1 MVGKTKHVVNKKLHC
16 WQSKACY
23 KQEASRLAK
32 QSMLYTRSYTVE
44 KTKHVVI
51 KRLHVGKIK
60 HVISKKLH
68 DWQIKTCCKQEVTQ
82 LTKQSML

>member
-51 KRLHVGKIK
+51 KRLHG
-60 HVISKKLH
+60 
-68 DWQIKTCCKQEVTQ
+68 WQNKTCYKQEATW
-82 LTKQSML
+82 LAKQNML

>member
-16 WQSKACY
+16 WQSKTCY
-23 KQEASRLAK
+23 KQEASWLAK

-68 DWQIKTCCKQEVTQ
+68 GWQNKTCCKQEVTRLAEQ
-82 LTKQSML
+82 NML